1 MPQVLS
7 EEVYKE
13 AQVGKKLYVGNL
25 PFTIDD
31 QQLHQA
37 FSGYG
42 QVMSAKVIMDRD
54 SGRSKG
60 FGFVEMATDEEAQ
73 NALGSMNGTQL
84 GGRDINVSEA
94 RDPGPRT
101 GGGGGFRGRNGGG
114 PRGPGGG
121 GRHGGGGNRPPRRF
135 DND

>member
-1 MPQVLS
+1 M
-7 EEVYKE
+7 
-13 AQVGKKLYVGNL
+13 GKKLYVGNL

-37 FSGYG
+37 FSSYG

-60 FGFVEMATDEEAQ
+60 FGFVEMSTDEEAQ
-73 NALGSMNGTQL
+73 NALGSLNGTQL

-101 GGGGGFRGRNGGG
+101 GGGGPRGGGFRGGRGGGGGG
-114 PRGPGGG
+114 PRGNGGP
-121 GRHGGGGNRPPRRF
+121 RGGGNRPPRRF
-135 DND
+135 GDD

>member
-1 MPQVLS
+1 M
-7 EEVYKE
+7 
-13 AQVGKKLYVGNL
+13 GKKLYVGNL
-25 PFTIDD
+25 PFSIDD

-37 FSGYG
+37 FSSYG

-73 NALGSMNGTQL
+73 NAMGSMNGTQL
-84 GGRDINVSEA
+84 GGRDVSVSEA

-101 GGGGGFRGRNGGG
+101 GGGGGGFRGGRGG
-114 PRGPGGG
+114 PRGAGGGGGG
-121 GRHGGGGNRPPRRF
+121 GRPHGNRPPRRF
-135 DND
+135 GDD